1 MKKTK
6 KRKIFFIIMLSA
18 AISFNLT
25 MISAIGFHLITH
37 YVIQSGGAYYETKY
51 VEISIS
57 NEYDPMYNQVTFY
70 NGRHFYDE
78 ESSTTLNCSFV
89 EKIGENR
96 DYLVVKYEDREED
109 LEFEAGFY
117 GERCEG
123 YTAINKKT
131 FRLDKLNSKDGEKF
145 IKKERIWMF
154 YSLDFAF
161 IKMFIRD
168 RELEKMEPPG
178 Y

>member
-1 MKKTK
+1 MRNWQVDKGVEKINMKKTK

-89 EKIGENR
+89 EK
-96 DYLVVKYEDREED
+96 LVRIEIILSLNMKI
-109 LEFEAGFY
+109 
-117 GERCEG
+117 ERK
-123 YTAINKKT
+123 I
-131 FRLDKLNSKDGEKF
+131 
-145 IKKERIWMF
+145 
-154 YSLDFAF
+154 
-161 IKMFIRD
+161 
-168 RELEKMEPPG
+168 
-178 Y
+178 